1 MYHPKPWSHGI
12 ASSLHIMLGVCH
24 PACHNGLA
32 WFITQHNG
40 QELYHLLLH
49 IRTFVQWSLKCT
61 TYQPVGP
68 NKSIWIYY
76 GIMCLISW
84 MSYYLWSF
92 DINYIIFKDFE
103 IFKKNNL
110 QITKRNCEK
119 KFEFSKNYSL
129 CWNENFK
136 IN

>member
-1 MYHPKPWSHGI
+1 MYHPKPWCHGI
-12 ASSLHIMLGVCH
+12 ASPLHIMLGVCH
-24 PACHNGLA
+24 LACHNGLA

-40 QELYHLLLH
+40 QELHHLLLD

-61 TYQPVGP
+61 TYQPIGP

-84 MSYYLWSF
+84 MSYYLCSF

-103 IFKKNNL
+103 ILKKKSSKK
-110 QITKRNCEK
+110 KRNCEK
-119 KFEFSKNYSL
+119 KYWILKKLFSLLKWKFQN
-129 CWNENFK
+129 
-136 IN
+136 